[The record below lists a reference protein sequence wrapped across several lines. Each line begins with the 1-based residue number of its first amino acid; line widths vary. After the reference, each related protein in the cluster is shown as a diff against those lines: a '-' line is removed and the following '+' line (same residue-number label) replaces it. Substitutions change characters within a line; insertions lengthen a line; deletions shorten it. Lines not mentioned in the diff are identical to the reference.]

1 MGPVVRDVCINRRL
15 CGVWRDHNVPVCSSR
30 ARRDNGRSLLGLL
43 VAPDVPQAH
52 AGVLTVYRVASPQK
66 SLGAHRV
73 ADSNSG
79 RACARV
85 RKNLARRRHGVTSTA
100 ARLGYTGR
108 PSKVTSWPSQAP
120 PVTSRHSRPSTR
132 TRPRAM

>member
-66 SLGAHRV
+66 SSERIASRIRTQAEPV
-73 ADSNSG
+73 
-79 RACARV
+79 RACAR
-85 RKNLARRRHGVTSTA
+85 T
-100 ARLGYTGR
+100 
-108 PSKVTSWPSQAP
+108 
-120 PVTSRHSRPSTR
+120 
-132 TRPRAM
+132 